1 MTNST
6 ATFSRRSRN
15 TSPEI
20 NTALD
25 ILSDAVGNALNWI
38 RDRREMRRAIK
49 KLDGLDDHLL
59 ADIGVNRS
67 EIDKSLRRAYRAARR
82 SGARH

>member
-1 MTNST
+1 MTNSA